1 MKNTSSP
8 LSVAVGKSVQG
19 ACKIL
24 KRGHSLPGMIVEK
37 MDAGF
42 LSSALSQLPLGTMIV
57 CGTNGKTTTAR
68 LIAQALTSLGL
79 KTVTNDSGANFTR
92 GIISSLLPLMTASG
106 KLPCDIGVF
115 ELDEAWAPIF
125 CRQFPPTYALI
136 LNCCRDQLDRYGER
150 DAVESM
156 LSEVASFAKRG
167 LILNGADRRVRAF
180 SSRFQEAKTSFY
192 GFDPSLSPL
201 FPSDEDLIC
210 MRHGCIPPLQSDL
223 ASVVLKAIVG
233 NLATF
238 EIEGQ
243 TFSLEMGVEGSFNF
257 LNAAAAICGILNIA
271 QTCPALKDSPR
282 FKNLDLSPKAVG
294 QAVSKVRPA
303 FGRGEGFKIG
313 QSHVEM
319 VLVKNPVGFSSA
331 LRSIP
336 LEGKEVMVALND
348 QSADGRDVSW
358 IYDVDYSNLSTVKA
372 VTGQRAFDMALC
384 LEYNGKKVLRADLDI
399 EKSLMRFLEG
409 GGDKIIFSS
418 YTSMLSIRKIL
429 LDLDKSKGG
438 NLYAAD

>member
-1 MKNTSSP
+1 
-8 LSVAVGKSVQG
+8 
-19 ACKIL
+19 
-24 KRGHSLPGMIVEK
+24 
-37 MDAGF
+37 
-42 LSSALSQLPLGTMIV
+42 
-57 CGTNGKTTTAR
+57 
-68 LIAQALTSLGL
+68 
-79 KTVTNDSGANFTR
+79 
-92 GIISSLLPLMTASG
+92 
-106 KLPCDIGVF
+106 
-115 ELDEAWAPIF
+115 
-125 CRQFPPTYALI
+125 
-136 LNCCRDQLDRYGER
+136 
-150 DAVESM
+150 
-156 LSEVASFAKRG
+156 
-167 LILNGADRRVRAF
+167 
-180 SSRFQEAKTSFY
+180 FQEVKTSFY

-210 MRHGCIPPLQSDL
+210 MRHGCIPPLQSDS

-238 EIEGQ
+238 EVEGQ

-271 QTCPALKDSPR
+271 QTCPALKDFPR
-282 FKNLDLSPKAVG
+282 FKNLDLSPKAVA

-409 GGDKIIFSS
+409 GGEKIIFSS